1 MAETAS
7 LTADAAA
14 LRVAVAQRF
23 AGGFAIDARLDVDL
37 RPGSTLVLFG
47 PSGAGKSTILRQI
60 AGLERP
66 DAGVIRFDGDL
77 WCDIERGVWSPP
89 QSRRIGLVFQE
100 PTLFPHLTVRQNIVY
115 GVKTTRWVR
124 PRSDLGSS
132 GAVTAAGIRV
142 RPWSDPDLAVAGI
155 AKLLGIEGL
164 ENRYPRALSGGEE
177 QRVALARALAPDPR
191 LLLLDEPFASLD
203 APARVRLRRELRA
216 LLQTTG
222 TPAILVTHDRTEAL
236 ALGDTVAVVIG
247 GRVRQIG
254 PVCDVFSRPDD
265 AAIAASLG
273 IEAVL
278 PAQVAGSSGGMIHV
292 AVGEVRLQVAEREPF
307 AIGAGVYACV
317 RAEDVTLET
326 LSSGHASTRNHLA
339 ARVISIASEGPIDR
353 VTLDCGFALDALIT
367 RQSREELRLTPGS
380 DVIAA
385 IKATSIHLVPRF

>member
-1 MAETAS
+1 M
-7 LTADAAA
+7 
-14 LRVAVAQRF
+14 
-23 AGGFAIDARLDVDL
+23 
-37 RPGSTLVLFG
+37 
-47 PSGAGKSTILRQI
+47 
-60 AGLERP
+60 
-66 DAGVIRFDGDL
+66 
-77 WCDIERGVWSPP
+77 
-89 QSRRIGLVFQE
+89 
-100 PTLFPHLTVRQNIVY
+100 
-115 GVKTTRWVR
+115 
-124 PRSDLGSS
+124 
-132 GAVTAAGIRV
+132 
-142 RPWSDPDLAVAGI
+142 
-155 AKLLGIEGL
+155 LGIEGL

>member
-7 LTADAAA
+7 LSAAA
-14 LRVAVAQRF
+14 LQVAVEQRF
-23 AGGFAIDARLDVDL
+23 SAGFAIDARLAVDL
-37 RPGSTLVLFG
+37 RPGSMLVLFG
-47 PSGAGKSTILRQI
+47 PSGAGKTTILRQI

-66 DAGVIRFDGDL
+66 DAGVIRFDGSV
-77 WCDIERGVWSPP
+77 WCDIAQGVWSPP
-89 QSRRIGLVFQE
+89 QARRIGLVFQD

-115 GVKTTRWVR
+115 GVKTTPGVR
-124 PRSDLGSS
+124 SRSDPAPGD
-132 GAVTAAGIRV
+132 RV
-142 RPWSDPDLAVAGI
+142 RPGSDPDQVLAET
-155 AKLLGIEGL
+155 AKLLGIEDL
-164 ENRYPRALSGGEE
+164 ANRYPRALSGGEG

-203 APARVRLRRELRA
+203 APTRVRLRRDVRA

-247 GRVRQIG
+247 GRVRQVG
-254 PVCDVFSRPDD
+254 PVSDVFSHPAD

-278 PAQVAGSSGGMIHV
+278 PARVAGSADGMIDV
-292 AVGEVRLQVAEREPF
+292 AVGEVRLHVAEREPI
-307 AIGAGVYACV
+307 ATGAAVYACV

-326 LSSGHASTRNHLA
+326 LSPGHASARNHLP
-339 ARVISIASEGPIDR
+339 ARVVSIASEGPIDR

-367 RQSREELRLTPGS
+367 RRSREELNLTPGTQ
-380 DVIAA
+380 VLAA